1 MLVHIDKIRRKNLI
15 AISITKLLHGFGTNI
30 FGVVY
35 QVYLFELTNS
45 LIITGIIVSLGS
57 VIQFLPMPL
66 IGKLSDKFNRKLIII
81 ISMPIYILGLFLLI
95 IANPTTLYFAVLGIM
110 MYFLGFTINNLN
122 SQFIV
127 TESTTKSKGLIYGI
141 MFFSYF
147 LGTIGGSILVVA
159 DSSLDARAYFEIFIG
174 VLAFECLIYGIL
186 LSNKTQL
193 LENEFSIDKRVKKE
207 NQWKKILRTK
217 TLRSILMFFTLD
229 IFVYGLTLSIY
240 VAGLKS
246 YYNLT
251 VENIAI
257 LSMGMNI
264 TNMLFQIPAGRIT
277 DKIGSKKTLILSQF
291 FGIGFFIMNVLAVS
305 LWSNNYGTPLLFI
318 LLVGHISL
326 AISVVTFIP
335 SEQMILTNLDTQ
347 RKGESYGI
355 IAFARGL
362 GYIPTGYLGGLIVEN
377 LGYMTLFIFSF
388 CGVIIEI
395 IFLLRFFHHHPL
407 SLE

>member
-1 MLVHIDKIRRKNLI
+1 
-15 AISITKLLHGFGTNI
+15 
-30 FGVVY
+30 
-35 QVYLFELTNS
+35 
-45 LIITGIIVSLGS
+45 
-57 VIQFLPMPL
+57 MPL
-66 IGKLSDKFNRKLIII
+66 IGKLSDKFNRKLIIT

-127 TESTTKSKGLIYGI
+127 AESTTKSKGLIYGI

-147 LGTIGGSILVVA
+147 LGTIGGSILVIS
-159 DSSLDARAYFEIFIG
+159 DSSLNARAYFEIFIG
-174 VLAFECLIYGIL
+174 ILAFECLIYGIL

-193 LENEFSIDKRVKKE
+193 IENEFSIDKRVKKE

-217 TLRSILMFFTLD
+217 TLRSILIFFTLD

-264 TNMLFQIPAGRIT
+264 TNMLFQIPAGKIT

-362 GYIPTGYLGGLIVEN
+362 GYIPTGYLGGLIVVN

-388 CGVIIEI
+388 CGVILEI

>member
-1 MLVHIDKIRRKNLI
+1 MLAHIDKIRRKNLI
-15 AISITKLLHGFGTNI
+15 AILITKLLHGFGTNI
-30 FGVVY
+30 FGIVY

-81 ISMPIYILGLFLLI
+81 ISMPVYILGLFLLI
-95 IANPTTLYFAVLGIM
+95 IANPASLYFAVLGIM
-110 MYFLGFTINNLN
+110 MYFLGFTVNNLN

-127 TESTTKSKGLIYGI
+127 AESTSKSKGLIYGV

-147 LGTIGGSILVVA
+147 LGTIGGSVLVVS
-159 DSSLDARAYFEIFIG
+159 DSSLNARAYFEIFIG
-174 VLAFECLIYGIL
+174 ILAFEGLIYGIL

-193 LENEFSIDKRVKKE
+193 FEDRFSIDTKVKKE

-217 TLRSILMFFTLD
+217 TLRSILIFFTLD
-229 IFVYGLTLSIY
+229 IFVYGITLSIY
-240 VAGLKS
+240 NAGLKS

-277 DKIGSKKTLILSQF
+277 DKIGSKRALILSQF
-291 FGIGFFIMNVLAVS
+291 FGIGFFIMNILAVN
-305 LWSNNYGTPLLFI
+305 LWSAKIITPLIFI
-318 LLVGHISL
+318 LLIGHVSF
-326 AISVVTFIP
+326 AFSVVTFIP

-355 IAFARGL
+355 ITFARGL
-362 GYIPTGYLGGLIVEN
+362 GYIPTGYLGGLIVVN
-377 LGYMTLFIFSF
+377 LGYITLFIFSF

>member
-1 MLVHIDKIRRKNLI
+1 MLAHIDKIRRKNLI
-15 AISITKLLHGFGTNI
+15 AILITKLLHGFGTNI
-30 FGVVY
+30 FGIVY
-35 QVYLFELTNS
+35 QVYLFELNNS

-66 IGKLSDKFNRKLIII
+66 IGKLSDKFNRKLLIT
-81 ISMPIYILGLFLLI
+81 ISMPVYILGLFLLI
-95 IANPTTLYFAVLGIM
+95 IVNPSTLYFAILGIM
-110 MYFLGFTINNLN
+110 IYFLGFTINNLN

-127 TESTTKSKGLIYGI
+127 AESTTKSKGLIYGI

-147 LGTIGGSILVVA
+147 LGTIGGSILVVS
-159 DSSLDARAYFEIFIG
+159 DSNLNARAYFEIFMG
-174 VLAFECLIYGIL
+174 VLGFECLIYGIL
-186 LSNKTQL
+186 LSNKTQF
-193 LENEFSIDKRVKKE
+193 LEAKSSIDTKLKKE
-207 NQWKKILRTK
+207 NQWKKILCTR
-217 TLRSILMFFTLD
+217 TLRSILIFFTLD
-229 IFVYGLTLSIY
+229 IFVYGITLSIY
-240 VAGLKS
+240 NAGLKS

-251 VENIAI
+251 VENIAV

-291 FGIGFFIMNVLAVS
+291 FGIGFFIMNILAVN
-305 LWSNNYGTPLLFI
+305 LWSANIITPLISI
-318 LLVGHISL
+318 LLIGHVSF
-326 AISVVTFIP
+326 AFSVVTFIP

-355 IAFARGL
+355 ITFARGL

-377 LGYMTLFIFSF
+377 LGYITLFIFSF

-395 IFLLRFFHHHPL
+395 LFLLRFFHHHH